1 MFKSKINLQLE
12 IISLQVQSSELHEN
26 YFVNFNQSKRETK
39 FVYFVSDSW
48 KFARIN
54 FFSWTSLLNKVFFKY
69 YAIFFMKKKTKEIIS
84 IKHLFLSGYACN
96 VPVYTLHQY
105 LIYIFLEGSFTYQGD
120 KVYQLLAH
128 GRWFSPASST
138 TKTDRH
144 YYHEWTII

>member
-1 MFKSKINLQLE
+1 
-12 IISLQVQSSELHEN
+12 
-26 YFVNFNQSKRETK
+26 
-39 FVYFVSDSW
+39 
-48 KFARIN
+48 
-54 FFSWTSLLNKVFFKY
+54 
-69 YAIFFMKKKTKEIIS
+69 MKKKTKEIIS

-144 YYHEWTII
+144 DIAEILLRVVLNTKNQNQSTYQGTIQKLLNSVRYFFLVEVK